1 MIVWRR
7 LAQMVA
13 EHGAAALVSIHEVK
27 GSTPREAGACMI
39 VRPDGAFH
47 GTIGGGQ
54 LEWEMLRQAGE
65 ALQQGRGPARFIE
78 QALGPDLGQC
88 CGGWVS
94 VLVETFDR
102 RDFDVIEALA
112 QAEGEGAFEIACSF
126 DHAGRVA
133 RLHPSP
139 LVGEG
144 RERGKRSARSAR
156 EAIHSEARAHVA
168 VPPSPTLPHKGGAG
182 GLSWRESYGDVLT
195 PVLLFGAG
203 HVGRALVL
211 ALAPL
216 PFAVRWIDSREDAFP
231 AHLPANVTPVLTSDP
246 EAEVARAPADAV
258 VLVMTHDHALD
269 LAITAAALQRPFP
282 FAGLIGSDTK
292 RARFERRF
300 RELAIPEDR
309 IAALVCPIGLSGIE
323 GKEPA
328 VIAASVAAQLLVER
342 ERAASPQAA
351 PEALKSA
358 HDRALA

>member
-7 LAQMVA
+7 LAQIVA
-13 EHGAAALVSIHEVK
+13 EHGAAALIGIHEVR
-27 GSTPREAGACMI
+27 GSTPREAGARMI

-65 ALQQGRGPARFIE
+65 ALQQGRGPARFVSRRS
-78 QALGPDLGQC
+78 GPISASAAA
-88 CGGWVS
+88 GWVS

-102 RDFDVIEALA
+102 RDVDALEALA
-112 QAEGEGAFEIACSF
+112 RLEGEGAFQVTCSL
-126 DHAGRVA
+126 DRDGRVA

-144 RERGKRSARSAR
+144 REGGTAFRRN
-156 EAIHSEARAHVA
+156 ARAANSSAASPLVTI
-168 VPPSPTLPHKGGAG
+168 PPSPTLPHKGGEG
-182 GLSWRESYGDVLT
+182 GLSWHEAYGDALT

-216 PFAVRWIDSREDAFP
+216 SFAVRWIDAREDAFP
-231 AHLPANVTPVLTSDP
+231 AHLPANVTPVLTPDP
-246 EAEVARAPADAV
+246 EAEVARASADAM
-258 VLVMTHDHALD
+258 VLVTTHDHALD
-269 LAITAAALQRPFP
+269 LAITAAGPAALVSLRRPHRL
-282 FAGLIGSDTK
+282 GHQT
-292 RARFERRF
+292 RALRAALPRTRH
-300 RELAIPEDR
+300 PDDR
-309 IAALVCPIGLSGIE
+309 IAALVCPIGLPGIE

-328 VIAASVAAQLLVER
+328 VIAASVAAQLLLER
-342 ERAASPQAA
+342 ERGASPQAGR
-351 PEALKSA
+351 ETLKSA